1 MITRFS
7 IVTLI
12 FFFLSTIF
20 VIQPVSFLVPLPYL
34 GRRRIWINLTTA
46 PILAIA
52 ILWASQCIGGSQIRN
67 GIVGT
72 GAQPVAWLSTS
83 HKADFFF

>member
-7 IVTLI
+7 IVTLVLFI
-12 FFFLSTIF
+12 LSTIF
-20 VIQPVSFLVPLPYL
+20 VIQPVSFKLPARLPYCG
-34 GRRRIWINLTTA
+34 GRRISINLNTA

-52 ILWASQCIGGSQIRN
+52 ILWASQCIGGTQIRN

-72 GAQPVAWLSTS
+72 GQSYSSAIAL
-83 HKADFFF
+83 KC

>member
-1 MITRFS
+1 MSNIDRFS

-20 VIQPVSFLVPLPYL
+20 VIQPVKIPIRLPYL
-34 GRRRIWINLTTA
+34 GRHRLPIGLNTA

-52 ILWASQCIGGSQIRN
+52 ILWASQCLGPREIRD

-72 GAQPVAWLSTS
+72 GEDFTSVTLSCR
-83 HKADFFF
+83 

>member
-12 FFFLSTIF
+12 IFIISTIF
-20 VIQPVSFLVPLPYL
+20 VIQPISFSIPLPYI
-34 GRRRIWINLTTA
+34 GRRRIWINLSTA
-46 PILAIA
+46 PIIAIA
-52 ILWASQCIGGSQIRN
+52 ILWATQCIGGTQIKD

-72 GAQPVAWLSTS
+72 GE
-83 HKADFFF
+83 